1 MTILRIKDIANMS
14 AEDREDKLIDL
25 RTELARMRTL
35 VNAGG
40 AIDDPTRIRELRKAI
55 AKILTLQNE
64 VKLGLRKAAQAPEK
78 KQEKPEKP
86 AKKAAKK
93 VTEEKAA
100 E

>member
-1 MTILRIKDIANMS
+1 MGILRIKDIANMS
-14 AEDREDKLIDL
+14 ADDKETKLIDL
-25 RTELARMRTL
+25 RTELARMRTM

-40 AIDDPTRIRELRKAI
+40 AIEDPTRIRELRKAI
-55 AKILTLQNE
+55 AQILTLQNE
-64 VKLGLRKAAQAPEK
+64 VKLGIRKAAEVSEK

-86 AKKAAKK
+86 AKKATKK

>member
-1 MTILRIKDIANMS
+1 MGILRVKDIGNMS
-14 AEDREDKLIDL
+14 AEDRENKLIDL
-25 RTELARMRTL
+25 RTELSRMRTM

-40 AIDDPTRIRELRKAI
+40 AIEDPTRIRELRRAI
-55 AKILTLQNE
+55 AQVLTVQNE
-64 VKLGLRKAAQAPEK
+64 IKLGIRKAAQAPEK

-93 VTEEKAA
+93 ESEEKAA